1 MWGLQAG
8 KAVLSSSFQNPEGP
22 GQKDGARA
30 TRDKPSVIFQLGEGY
45 WFYKSF
51 VTVLTPLPKVPRMLS
66 SKINLIL
73 IKLVSG

>member
-8 KAVLSSSFQNPEGP
+8 KAVLSSSFQSPEGP

-45 WFYKSF
+45 WFYEFCSSF
-51 VTVLTPLPKVPRMLS
+51 DPPSWSPSMLS
-66 SKINLIL
+66 TKINLVS
-73 IKLVSG
+73 IKTVRS